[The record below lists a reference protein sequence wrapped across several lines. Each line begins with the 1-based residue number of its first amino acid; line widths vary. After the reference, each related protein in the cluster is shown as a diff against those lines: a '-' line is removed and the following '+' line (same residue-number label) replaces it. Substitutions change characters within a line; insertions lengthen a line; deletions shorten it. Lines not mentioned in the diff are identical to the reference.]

1 MTSRKADFLETALP
15 LSWVNRAY
23 SPDFIASITPARAS
37 VLLPGHLIGFG
48 TEDFEGREKQMA
60 FYVICDTVLTTAG
73 TPSNP

>member
-1 MTSRKADFLETALP
+1 
-15 LSWVNRAY
+15 
-23 SPDFIASITPARAS
+23 